1 MQSNPTVEH
10 IAKLLYDYT
19 HSQGFPVVRVTVWE
33 TPTSFATFGGETTE
47 SHMPVTRLAV
57 FDLDGTL
64 IDSRRDLADS
74 ANDMLAAYGAP
85 PLGEEQI
92 ASMVGSGAP
101 TLVKR
106 VMTAAGVDAPI
117 DEALPRFLA
126 AYDGRLTNH
135 TRPYDGIPGLL
146 EELQTRRTAMAL
158 LTNKPLQ
165 QSIRILDAFGL
176 SKYFQWV
183 VGGDG
188 PWPRKPAPD
197 GMRYLMQEAAAS
209 PGETLLIGD
218 STIDLQTSRNA
229 GVRICLA
236 RYGFGFADLAGN
248 ELRGDESIVDTPAE
262 IADCSMHLDSN
273 GWSGEGAFTQVVV
286 DRLGTIREG
295 RRREGRRRACHPVG
309 GRLQLHRQRNLRHV
323 HHRRAI

>member
-1 MQSNPTVEH
+1 MVGT
-10 IAKLLYDYT
+10 K
-19 HSQGFPVVRVTVWE
+19 
-33 TPTSFATFGGETTE
+33 
-47 SHMPVTRLAV
+47 LAV

-74 ANDMLAAYGAP
+74 ANEVLAAYGAP
-85 PLGEEQI
+85 PLDEERI
-92 ASMVGSGAP
+92 VSMVGSGAP

-106 VMTAAGVDAPI
+106 VLTAAGVDAPV
-117 DEALPRFLA
+117 DEALTRFLA
-126 AYDGRLTNH
+126 AYDGRLTKH

-146 EELQTRRTAMAL
+146 DELQKRRTAMAL
-158 LTNKPLQ
+158 LTNKPLE
-165 QSIRILDAFGL
+165 QSVRILDAFGL

-197 GMRYLMQEAAAS
+197 GIRYLMREAAAG

-236 RYGFGFADLAGN
+236 RYGFGFADLA
-248 ELRGDESIVDTPAE
+248 ETDLRGDESIVDIPAE
-262 IADCSMHLDSN
+262 ITGVLD
-273 GWSGEGAFTQVVV
+273 APQ
-286 DRLGTIREG
+286 
-295 RRREGRRRACHPVG
+295 
-309 GRLQLHRQRNLRHV
+309 
-323 HHRRAI
+323 